1 MERETARSLDCE
13 PCVASIWQPPVIK
26 RTILQT
32 DTGFINFLILTKLF
46 CTFVSF
52 LTGAKEIDIAATVE
66 HLRDQRP
73 SMVKTKVS
81 KQHTF

>member
-1 MERETARSLDCE
+1 MLWL
-13 PCVASIWQPPVIK
+13 PIWRP
-26 RTILQT
+26 T
-32 DTGFINFLILTKLF
+32 FLRKLMGIGH
-46 CTFVSF
+46 CIRGPDSSASF

-81 KQHTF
+81 DQTDLSVKEVFWGHVCGDF